1 LGKGRNRDF
10 EIVGEYGMGH
20 NGIGEELAS
29 GAMKN
34 GGIQGWLYSTASIA
48 QYIAKKAL
56 EGRQHKMHNLFLA
69 SSC

>member
-1 LGKGRNRDF
+1 
-10 EIVGEYGMGH
+10 MG
-20 NGIGEELAS
+20 GGEELAS

-34 GGIQGWLYSTASIA
+34 GEMQGWLYSAASIT
-48 QYIAKKAL
+48 QYIGKKVP

>member
-1 LGKGRNRDF
+1 
-10 EIVGEYGMGH
+10 MGH